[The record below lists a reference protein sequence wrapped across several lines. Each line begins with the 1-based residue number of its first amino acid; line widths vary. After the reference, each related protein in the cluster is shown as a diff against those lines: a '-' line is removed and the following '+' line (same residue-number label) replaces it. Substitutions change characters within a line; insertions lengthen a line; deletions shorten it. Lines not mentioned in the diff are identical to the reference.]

1 MPTNDQQSI
10 LKYIKTEGGTVQ
22 EPAISQWAMKHG
34 IRNYKSI
41 LTDLVEQGLVVE
53 KRGSGYRAI

>member
-22 EPAISQWAMKHG
+22 EPAIFQWAMKNG
-34 IRNYKSI
+34 IRNYKLI
-41 LTDLVEQGLVVE
+41 LTDLVEQGLVE
-53 KRGSGYRAI
+53 KRGSGYRVI